1 MKNAKILLNNG
12 IEMPVIGLGVYKVE
26 KGAEVENSVS
36 WALQAGYRL
45 IDTARRYD
53 NEEGV
58 GNAIRASG
66 IPREEIFVT
75 TKLWNQDQGYETT
88 LTAFQG
94 SLERLN
100 LGYIDLYLIHW
111 PSASEVKTET
121 INKREETWKAME
133 EILNSGKAKAIG
145 VSNYTIQHLEE
156 MKSYANVLPAV
167 NQVEFHPYLFQKE
180 LMEYCNNLG
189 IIVEAYS
196 PLVKGRMLDDE
207 RVTAISRKY
216 QKSNAQVLIRWSL
229 QHGNVVIPKSTQ
241 QERIQENINVFDFE
255 LSAEDMAAIDAL
267 NENKRHAWDPTL
279 IH

>member
-1 MKNAKILLNNG
+1 
-12 IEMPVIGLGVYKVE
+12 
-26 KGAEVENSVS
+26 
-36 WALQAGYRL
+36 
-45 IDTARRYD
+45 
-53 NEEGV
+53 
-58 GNAIRASG
+58 
-66 IPREEIFVT
+66 
-75 TKLWNQDQGYETT
+75 LWNQDQGYETT